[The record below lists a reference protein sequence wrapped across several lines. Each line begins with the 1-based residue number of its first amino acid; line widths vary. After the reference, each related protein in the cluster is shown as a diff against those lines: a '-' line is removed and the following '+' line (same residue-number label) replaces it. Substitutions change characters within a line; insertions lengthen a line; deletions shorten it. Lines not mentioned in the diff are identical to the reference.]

1 MKHTT
6 IVVTVG
12 LALAAAPTVSAQ
24 AQSARTFVSP
34 TGNDGNKGCSMT
46 APCRTFQAAI
56 RVTNSGGEITVLG
69 TADYGTLTIDRAI
82 SIANGGGFEAAIMV
96 PFNGFGITINAG
108 ANDAVSLRGLTL
120 EGNGNASTG
129 IQVNSAKSLTVD
141 NCVIRHFWS
150 TGISVFA
157 TTGNLLVSNSLVS
170 NNAANGI
177 TVAGKGTG
185 TVSAVLI
192 RVQANN
198 NASSGIS
205 VWGGDSNG
213 MVKVTVNDSV
223 ASNNG
228 DAGIFVSTQAGYAPT
243 ALMLF
248 NSVAANNERGLVA
261 VGGATIRI
269 AHSTVTGNNL
279 GWETTNGGV
288 MQSYGDNSIDGNN
301 TSENAPPG
309 IAHK

>member
-1 MKHTT
+1 
-6 IVVTVG
+6 
-12 LALAAAPTVSAQ
+12 
-24 AQSARTFVSP
+24 
-34 TGNDGNKGCSMT
+34 
-46 APCRTFQAAI
+46 
-56 RVTNSGGEITVLG
+56 
-69 TADYGTLTIDRAI
+69 
-82 SIANGGGFEAAIMV
+82 
-96 PFNGFGITINAG
+96 
-108 ANDAVSLRGLTL
+108 
-120 EGNGNASTG
+120 
-129 IQVNSAKSLTVD
+129 
-141 NCVIRHFWS
+141 
-150 TGISVFA
+150 
-157 TTGNLLVSNSLVS
+157 
-170 NNAANGI
+170 
-177 TVAGKGTG
+177 
-185 TVSAVLI
+185 
-192 RVQANN
+192 
-198 NASSGIS
+198 
-205 VWGGDSNG
+205 

-288 MQSYGDNSIDGNN
+288 KQSYGDNSIDGNN

>member
-170 NNAANGI
+170 DNAANGI

-205 VWGGDSNG
+205 VWG
-213 MVKVTVNDSV
+213 
-223 ASNNG
+223 
-228 DAGIFVSTQAGYAPT
+228 
-243 ALMLF
+243 
-248 NSVAANNERGLVA
+248 
-261 VGGATIRI
+261 AT
-269 AHSTVTGNNL
+269 
-279 GWETTNGGV
+279 GW
-288 MQSYGDNSIDGNN
+288 SRS
-301 TSENAPPG
+301 P
-309 IAHK
+309 

>member
-46 APCRTFQAAI
+46 ASCRTFQAAI

-205 VWGGDSNG
+205 VWG
-213 MVKVTVNDSV
+213 
-223 ASNNG
+223 A
-228 DAGIFVSTQAGYAPT
+228 I
-243 ALMLF
+243 
-248 NSVAANNERGLVA
+248 
-261 VGGATIRI
+261 AT
-269 AHSTVTGNNL
+269 
-279 GWETTNGGV
+279 GW
-288 MQSYGDNSIDGNN
+288 SRS
-301 TSENAPPG
+301 P
-309 IAHK
+309 